1 MNLATSLV
9 DAHVAAGQGQRIAIV
24 CDDRRLRYQ
33 DLHGLVN
40 RTGNALREI
49 GVEPEQ
55 RVAILLPD
63 IPEFITVFLGTVK
76 IGAVAVPCNTLL
88 KADELAYILN
98 HSRAR
103 VLVAHAAGMVEVRK
117 ARSRLRWLRRVM
129 VVGRPEAAEE
139 MDYAGT
145 VAKASEALEAE
156 PVDPQDEALWAYS
169 SGSTGAPKAAV
180 HSHQTLLLASRLF
193 PDAVL
198 RISPEDR
205 SFAVPKLFFTYGL
218 GVSMYI
224 PLAAGSTVILNPR
237 PPDPEGVLQIIHRGR
252 PTLFYAVPTFYARML
267 QVPDAGRRFDLSC
280 IRICIAGGEP
290 LAPDVYRRWR
300 DAFGLEILEGIG
312 SSEALMYYLVN
323 RPGRAQPGSCGQPV
337 PGYSFRIVGEDGSD
351 VPPGEPGVLA
361 IQGPTLLH
369 HYARRPDLTRRAFQG
384 EWFLSGDQ
392 FRQDADGY
400 YWFLGRQD
408 DLLKVAGAWVS
419 PAEVEAILME
429 HPGVLECAV
438 VGAKDEMGTTRP
450 KAFVVLRSGAGG
462 GAVLPGEIIAFAK
475 ERIAPYK
482 VPRWIEF
489 VPELPK
495 TSTGKTQR
503 FKLRSAAPPPNPPRP
518 PEPVEGGRG

>member
-9 DAHVAAGQGQRIAIV
+9 DAHVAAGRGERTAIA
-24 CDDRRLRYQ
+24 CDDRRLSYQ

-40 RTGNALREI
+40 RTGNALREL
-49 GVEPEQ
+49 GVEVEQ

-63 IPEFITVFLGTVK
+63 IPEFITVFLGAVK

-117 ARSRLRWLRRVM
+117 ARPALRWLRRVM
-129 VVGRPEAAEE
+129 VVGRPEAEE
-139 MDYAGT
+139 LDYTET
-145 VAKASEALEAE
+145 VSKASDVLEAE
-156 PVDPQDEALWAYS
+156 PVDPRDEALWAYS

-180 HSHQTLLLASRLF
+180 HSHQTLHLASRLF

-198 RISPEDR
+198 HITPRDR

-237 PPDPEGVLQIIHRGR
+237 PPDPEGVLQIIHRER

-267 QVPDAGRRFDLSC
+267 QVPNAARHYDLSS

-290 LAPDVYRRWR
+290 LAPELYRRWR

-323 RPGRAQPGSCGQPV
+323 RPGHARPGSCGQPV
-337 PGYSFRIVGEDGSD
+337 PGYGFRIVGEDGSD

-392 FRQDADGY
+392 FRSDVDGY
-400 YWFLGRQD
+400 YWFLGRTD
-408 DLLKVAGAWVS
+408 DLMKVAGAWVS
-419 PAEVEAILME
+419 PAEVEAVLME
-429 HPGVLECAV
+429 HPAVLECAV
-438 VGAKDEMGTTRP
+438 VGAKDDLGTTRP
-450 KAFVVLRSGAGG
+450 KAFVVLRPGPAAPATS
-462 GAVLPGEIIAFAK
+462 PGEIVAYAK
-475 ERIAPYK
+475 ERLAPYK
-482 VPRWIEF
+482 VPRWVVF

-503 FKLRSAAPPPNPPRP
+503 FKLR
-518 PEPVEGGRG
+518 G